1 MHKDFVYGKKGHWYR
16 CTDYWNLFDGMG
28 FDERGRL
35 WFIQIKTSN
44 FPSTQP
50 LNLFCQ
56 RHPSLHVMAIRVKP
70 EILIRAYPYK

>member
-1 MHKDFVYGKKGHWYR
+1 MHKDFVYDKKNHWYR

-28 FDERGRL
+28 FDEDGIL
-35 WFIQIKTSN
+35 WFIQIKTSS
-44 FPSTQP
+44 FPPTQP

-56 RHPSLHVMAIRVKP
+56 KHPELKVMAIRVRP